1 MSLID
6 KVKNFLSQHEAQ
18 VDQAIDKAGD
28 IADQRTGSKY
38 SEQIDKAQEQAKK
51 MTGPNE
57 PRETYGTQQG
67 DDGRQ

>member
-6 KVKNFLSQHEAQ
+6 KVKNFLNQHEAQ
-18 VDQAIDKAGD
+18 VDKAIDKAGD
-28 IADQRTGSKY
+28 IADQRTGGKY

-57 PRETYGTQQG
+57 PHETYGPG
-67 DDGRQ
+67 EDDGRQ

>member
-1 MSLID
+1 MSIID
-6 KVKNFLSQHEAQ
+6 KVKNFLSQHETQ

-28 IADQRTGSKY
+28 IADQRTGGKY
-38 SEQIDKAQEQAKK
+38 SDQIDKAQDQAKK

-57 PRETYGTQQG
+57 PHETYGTRE